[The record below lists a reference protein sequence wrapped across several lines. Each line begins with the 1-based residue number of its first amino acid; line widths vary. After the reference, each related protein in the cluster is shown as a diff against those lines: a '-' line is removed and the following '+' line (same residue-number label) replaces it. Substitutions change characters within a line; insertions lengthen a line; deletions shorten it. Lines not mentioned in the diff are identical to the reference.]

1 MDLKTGVLK
10 TFCIEA
16 VSLELVGSLNLAIWG
31 YSTHLVFVLRK
42 ISFIVLPIAL
52 KISENRL
59 SEELWVPAKPFCHS
73 ITSTLNT
80 TSHLSICKTF
90 TFSFLIFL
98 LNTFSS
104 LLVYI
109 QYEQK
114 CIQVPDLVILSICGT
129 HR

>member
-73 ITSTLNT
+73 ITSLNT